1 MPELPEVETL
11 VRELKSRLKNKK
23 IEKVK
28 ILAPK
33 ILAPLSRSVFIK
45 KIKGLTIQ
53 GVTRRAKVI
62 IISLSNNY
70 FLLIHLKMTGQLI
83 FVSSQGQS
91 ISGGHPYPPDSAGNE
106 IKQSNKYTR
115 AEFHFT
121 DKSVLYFNDLRKFG
135 WLKLVAEKDKNILL
149 ANHGIEPLV
158 KKFTPA
164 IFIEIITKYPNRK
177 IKQSL
182 LDQSLIAGL
191 GNIYADEACF
201 LAKIKPDRLVYTLTP
216 TELRKLHQAIIS
228 VLKLSIKMKGTSA
241 KNYVR
246 ADGSKGGFVP
256 YLNVYGR
263 NKQPCKKCGQAIV
276 KIKLIGRGTHFCQ
289 KCQH

>member
-11 VRELKSRLKNKK
+11 VRELRPHLKNKK

-33 ILAPLSRSVFIK
+33 MLVPLSKLAFIK

-53 GVTRRAKVI
+53 GITRRAKVI
-62 IISLSNNY
+62 VIYLSNDY
-70 FLLIHLKMTGQLI
+70 FLLVHLKMTGQLI
-83 FVSSQGQS
+83 FVSARGRS
-91 ISGGHPYPPDSAGNE
+91 ISGGHPYPTDDPGNE
-106 IKQSNKYTR
+106 INQANKYTR
-115 AEFHFT
+115 AEFHFI

-135 WLKLVAEKDKNILL
+135 WLKLVNKQDKDLLL

-158 KKFTPA
+158 KKFTSSV
-164 IFIEIITKYPNRK
+164 FVEIITKYPNRK

-201 LAKIKPDRLVYTLTP
+201 LAKIKPERLVYTLTP
-216 TELRKLHQAIIS
+216 AELRKLHQAIIS

-263 NKQPCKKCGQAIV
+263 TNQPCKKCGRPIV

-289 KCQH
+289 KCQI